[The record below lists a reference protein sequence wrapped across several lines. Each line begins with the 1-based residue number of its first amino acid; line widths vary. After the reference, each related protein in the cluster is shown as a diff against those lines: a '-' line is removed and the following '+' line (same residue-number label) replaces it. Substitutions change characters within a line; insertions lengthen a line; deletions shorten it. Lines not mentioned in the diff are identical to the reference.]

1 MTKFELN
8 FAKYSCSIIIL
19 FNEVMLLLRNDLL
32 EQTCPCSYLNL
43 GGGEGEEV
51 IGVAPVIF
59 QAFVFFISVACLHG
73 DWEPQVGEVKYGG
86 SPHLSCKHDQIKMRD
101 YMDKRVT
108 PPKRATS
115 CTWDPPPPKGPKSS
129 LPMAIFANC
138 AN

>member
-43 GGGEGEEV
+43 GGGEEV

-59 QAFVFFISVACLHG
+59 QAFVIFISV
-73 DWEPQVGEVKYGG
+73 
-86 SPHLSCKHDQIKMRD
+86 
-101 YMDKRVT
+101 
-108 PPKRATS
+108 
-115 CTWDPPPPKGPKSS
+115 
-129 LPMAIFANC
+129 
-138 AN
+138 